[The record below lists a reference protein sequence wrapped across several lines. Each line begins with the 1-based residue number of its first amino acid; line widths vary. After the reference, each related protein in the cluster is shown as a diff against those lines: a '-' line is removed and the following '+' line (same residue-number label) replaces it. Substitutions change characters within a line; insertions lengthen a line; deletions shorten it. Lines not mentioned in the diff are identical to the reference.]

1 MKIYTNKQY
10 NPFMKKYSLILFVIV
25 LTSCTSTKKPLESK
39 PLYDVLFGSDYGGGS
54 FQFYEIISEENEFQM
69 LLGDD
74 MIKSYVKKEDIKS
87 NNFILINMGEKP
99 SGGYTIKVESIQEL
113 EDKIIVTIKE
123 IPPQEIATSV
133 ITKPCYVIKIK
144 SKKTIEIK

>member
-1 MKIYTNKQY
+1 MKIFIKKQY
-10 NPFMKKYSLILFVIV
+10 NPFMKKYSLILFAII

-74 MIKSYVKKEDIKS
+74 MIKSYVKKEDIKF

-99 SGGYTIKVESIQEL
+99 TAGFTIKVESIQEFA
-113 EDKIIVTIKE
+113 DKIIVTIKE

>member
-1 MKIYTNKQY
+1 
-10 NPFMKKYSLILFVIV
+10 MKKYSLILFVIV
-25 LTSCTSTKKPLESK
+25 LTSCTLTKKPLESK

-69 LLGDD
+69 LLGDE
-74 MIKSYVKKEDIKS
+74 MIKSYVKKEDIKTS
-87 NNFILINMGEKP
+87 NFILINMGEKAT
-99 SGGYTIKVESIQEL
+99 GGYTINVEKIEEL
-113 EDKIIVTIKE
+113 TDKIIVTIKE
-123 IPPQEIATSV
+123 IPPTGMATSV

>member
-1 MKIYTNKQY
+1 
-10 NPFMKKYSLILFVIV
+10 MKKYSLILFAII

-99 SGGYTIKVESIQEL
+99 TAGFTIKVESIQEL
-113 EDKIIVTIKE
+113 ADKIIVTIKE